1 MEGPLPMTNQT
12 KFLIWFAALVFPV
25 MFVLMGN
32 LIIGLAA
39 TMFLTA
45 VAAAIQWVIRKI
57 WARDPRL
64 VVLEFARRTGRR
76 I

>member
-1 MEGPLPMTNQT
+1 MERLAAVTNQT

-25 MFVLMGN
+25 MFLLMGDV
-32 LIIGLAA
+32 LIGLAV

-57 WARDPRL
+57 WPRPT
-64 VVLEFARRTGRR
+64 TGRL
-76 I
+76 